1 MEITDEFRVKLHCSM
16 AVVGG
21 FIGAYSL
28 LARHDVFGN
37 AQTAN
42 MMWLAMCILG
52 RSWTEVLLRLGGLAV
67 YILGIATVTL
77 WPRFTRINVHFLAV
91 VVDGACLIS
100 LGMLPKDMNIIL
112 SLYPVFFAIAVQWC
126 AFPGVYGYNCSTIFS
141 TNNLKQFTTSSIE
154 YLCTKNAK
162 FAQKAKFYGGVLLSY
177 HLGVAAECLIY
188 QWFQIQSA
196 YFGLC
201 FVAVAAGFVCVE
213 EKRLLLYRRKP
224 DTCC

>member
-91 VVDGACLIS
+91 VVDGACLIC
-100 LGMLPKDMNIIL
+100 LGMLPKDMNIMACTRPRRVGPSASGHPMLRRYIL
-112 SLYPVFFAIAVQWC
+112 
-126 AFPGVYGYNCSTIFS
+126 
-141 TNNLKQFTTSSIE
+141 
-154 YLCTKNAK
+154 
-162 FAQKAKFYGGVLLSY
+162 
-177 HLGVAAECLIY
+177 
-188 QWFQIQSA
+188 
-196 YFGLC
+196 
-201 FVAVAAGFVCVE
+201 
-213 EKRLLLYRRKP
+213 
-224 DTCC
+224 